1 MTLERA
7 SELVVAISNIDKI
20 NRIETGELGTKA
32 PDLFAHFVEFFQMN
46 DEQIMEFAG
55 LCGFNALE
63 TKYF

>member
-7 SELVVAISNIDKI
+7 SELVVAISNIDRI
-20 NRIETGELGTKA
+20 NRMDGFVGTKA

-46 DEQIMEFAG
+46 DEQIMEFAE
-55 LCGFNALE
+55 LCGFNTLE